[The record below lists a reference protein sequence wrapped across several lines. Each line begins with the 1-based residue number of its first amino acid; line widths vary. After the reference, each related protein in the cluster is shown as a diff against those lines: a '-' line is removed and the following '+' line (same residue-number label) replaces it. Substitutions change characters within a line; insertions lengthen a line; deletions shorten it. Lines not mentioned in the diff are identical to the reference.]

1 LLHAAFHRRR
11 QGVLRKARPNGD
23 EQAQLRFGRI
33 VPGGINRHFSVA
45 PQDAHRQRIGKNE
58 AALQLLMRRPMNG
71 CAPGG
76 TAGLALLHEG
86 SVSFKGG
93 FVNVPSSKWLP
104 RWKYCIASPML
115 SLNVLTMRFVQSISA
130 MQRQSRA
137 WQAQRAAVGFVPTM
151 GFLHEGHVSLIKRAR
166 RAVGR
171 KGKVVVSLY
180 VNPTQFAP
188 HEDLAAYPRDLARDK
203 KLCAGAGADVLF
215 APSDGEMYPEDFST
229 YVTEEKLS
237 QRMEGAARPTHFRG
251 VATILTKLFNIVQP
265 AVAVFGAKDFQQA
278 AVVQKMVIDL
288 NFPLK
293 IIVSPTVRESSGLA
307 MSSRNKYLSP
317 EQRQQAV
324 ILWHAITRA
333 RKLVQ
338 AAGSIPA
345 AQLCKELHRLII
357 TQPQARVDY
366 IEFFDPKTL
375 NYAPKVTRGTQIALA
390 VFVGKTRL
398 IDNAVL

>member
-1 LLHAAFHRRR
+1 
-11 QGVLRKARPNGD
+11 
-23 EQAQLRFGRI
+23 
-33 VPGGINRHFSVA
+33 
-45 PQDAHRQRIGKNE
+45 
-58 AALQLLMRRPMNG
+58 
-71 CAPGG
+71 
-76 TAGLALLHEG
+76 
-86 SVSFKGG
+86 
-93 FVNVPSSKWLP
+93 
-104 RWKYCIASPML
+104 
-115 SLNVLTMRFVQSISA
+115 

-137 WQAQRAAVGFVPTM
+137 WLAQRAAIGFVPTM

-203 KLCAGAGADVLF
+203 KLCAEAGADVLF
-215 APSDGEMYPEDFST
+215 APSDGE
-229 YVTEEKLS
+229 EKLS
-237 QRMEGAARPTHFRG
+237 QRMEGTARPTHFRG

-324 ILWHAITRA
+324 ILWHAIIRA

-345 AQLCKELHRLII
+345 AELGKELHRLII

-375 NYAPKVTRGTQIALA
+375 APAERVKKGTQIALA

-398 IDNAVL
+398 IDNTTL